1 MLSRHPLREGV
12 IAGTLG
18 AAAIAVVTLVAD
30 GLTDRLGVTP
40 ALLGAAL
47 LDLLGGGFGGRGFTT
62 HVLVWLFALFAVV
75 IAVGVA
81 TSYVYNATERKPSF
95 VAGLIGMVLVLEVV
109 LLTITALAARS
120 ELFGVRA
127 WVYGLLGNILG
138 GLVMGRYLWRQHHPE
153 AAWDWEHENEAHFHP
168 DHAPPHAG
176 AKP

>member
-18 AAAIAVVTLVAD
+18 AVAIATVTLLAD

-47 LDLLGGGFGGRGFTT
+47 LDLLGIGFGGRGFAT
-62 HVLVWLFALFAVV
+62 HIVLWLIGLFVVV

-81 TSYVYNATERKPSF
+81 TSYAYNAAERKPSF
-95 VAGLIGMVLVLEVV
+95 IVGLVGMVLVLEVI

-120 ELFGVRA
+120 ELFGMRA
-127 WVYGLLGNILG
+127 WIYGLLGNLLG
-138 GLVMGRYLWRQHHPE
+138 GIVMGRYLWRQHHPE
-153 AAWDWEHENEAHFHP
+153 AAWDWEKANESHFHP